1 MNLWRKQETK
11 IEIMNLI
18 KPYLPFLLTLFLFA
32 SCDEKEEKKEENP
45 LQNQI
50 VEVEENYAPDG
61 RVALFEVTAEKNGET
76 YILRGESNDPEAVNS
91 LKEKLESENIKF
103 TDSIQVLPDT
113 EALEDKIRGVVK
125 ISVANLRD
133 GPKHSAQLVT
143 QATLGMPLKV
153 YKKEGSWYFV
163 QTPESYLAWVDYGG
177 IENMTEE
184 EFANWKSQEKLIFT
198 EPTGNSYSEANSD
211 SQTVSDLVAGNIL
224 ELISEQNNFYKVEYP
239 NGKKAFVEKAYA
251 QPYKEWLASLDQT
264 EEDLV
269 ATAHKLMGLP
279 YLWGGTS
286 PKGVDCSGY
295 TKTIYFLNGMV
306 IPRDAS
312 QQIHTGD
319 VVDTDKNFENLE
331 KGDLLFFGKPA
342 TDSTSERV
350 IHVGMWIGDNKFIH
364 SMGEVH
370 ISNFDTEA
378 EDFDEYNYNRYLRT
392 KRILNKEDKGLIYL
406 KNTDLFTTSEAEEVK
421 M

>member
-1 MNLWRKQETK
+1 MK
-11 IEIMNLI
+11 LI
-18 KPYLPFLLTLFLFA
+18 TIPYLTFLLTLFLFA
-32 SCDEKEEKKEENP
+32 SCEEKKEEKEENP
-45 LQNQI
+45 LQNKI
-50 VEVEENYAPDG
+50 AEVKENYAPDG
-61 RVALFEVTAEKNGET
+61 RVALFEVTAEKTGET
-76 YILRGESNDPEAVNS
+76 YILKGESNNPEAVTS
-91 LKEKLESENIKF
+91 LKEKLESQNIKF

-113 EALEDKIRGVVK
+113 KALEDKIRGVVK

-133 GPKHSAQLVT
+133 EPKHSAQLVT

-153 YKKEGSWYFV
+153 YKKQGGWYYV
-163 QTPESYLAWVDYGG
+163 QTPEGYLAWVDYGG
-177 IENMTEE
+177 IENMTKE
-184 EFANWKSQEKLIFT
+184 EFSAWKSQEKLIFT
-198 EPTGNSYSEANSD
+198 EPTGNSYSEANSN
-211 SQTVSDLVAGNIL
+211 SQTVSDLVAGNVL
-224 ELISEQNNFYKVEYP
+224 ELLREQNNFYWVAYP

-251 QPYKEWLASLDQT
+251 QPYQEWVASLEQNK
-264 EEDLV
+264 EDLV
-269 ATAHKLMGLP
+269 ATANKLMGLP

-286 PKGVDCSGY
+286 SKGVDCSGY

-312 QQIHTGD
+312 QQIRTGD
-319 VVDTDKNFENLE
+319 IVDSDKNFENLE

-378 EDFDEYNYNRYLRT
+378 EDFDEYNYNRYLRS

-406 KNTDLFTTSEAEEVK
+406 KNTDLFTTSEVEEVK

>member
-1 MNLWRKQETK
+1 MKLKTK
-11 IEIMNLI
+11 S
-18 KPYLPFLLTLFLFA
+18 YLPFLLSLFLFA
-32 SCDEKEEKKEENP
+32 SCEEKVEKEKENP
-45 LQNQI
+45 LENQI
-50 VEVEENYAPDG
+50 AEVEEEYAPDG
-61 RVALFEVTAEKNGET
+61 RVALFEVRAEKKGES
-76 YILRGESNDPEAVNS
+76 YILKGESNDPKAVAS
-91 LKEKLESENIKF
+91 LKEKLQSENIKF

-113 EALEDKIRGVVK
+113 KGLENKTHGVVK

-133 GPKHSAQLVT
+133 APKHSAQLVT
-143 QATLGMPLKV
+143 QATLGMPVKV
-153 YKKEGSWYFV
+153 YKKEGSWYYI
-163 QTPESYLAWVDYGG
+163 QTPEGYLAWVDYGG
-177 IENMTEE
+177 IQNMTEE
-184 EFANWKSQEKLIFT
+184 EFLEWKSNDKLIFT
-198 EPTGNSYSEANSD
+198 EPTGNSFSEPNTD

-224 ELISEQNNFYKVEYP
+224 EVVNKQNNFYEVEYP
-239 NGKKAFVEKAYA
+239 NGKKAFIEEAYA
-251 QPYKEWLASLDQT
+251 QPYKDWVTSLDQT

-269 ATAHKLMGLP
+269 ETSKKLMGLP

-295 TKTIYFLNGMV
+295 TKTIFFLNGMV

-312 QQIHTGD
+312 QQIHTGE
-319 VVDTDKNFENLE
+319 VVDTDKNFENLK

-378 EDFDEYNYNRYLRT
+378 EDFDEYNYNRYLRS

-406 KNTDLFTTSEAEEVK
+406 KDSDLFTFSEAKEVK

>member
-1 MNLWRKQETK
+1 MNILKHT
-11 IEIMNLI
+11 
-18 KPYLPFLLTLFLFA
+18 YLPFLLMLFLFA
-32 SCDEKEEKKEENP
+32 SCEEKAEKEEEHP
-45 LQNQI
+45 LEKQI
-50 VEVEENYAPDG
+50 AEVEQEYAPDG
-61 RVALFEVTAEKNGET
+61 RVALFEVKAKKNGDS
-76 YILRGESNDPEAVNS
+76 YILKGESNDPEAVAT
-91 LKEKLESENIKF
+91 LKDKLQSENIKF
-103 TDSIQVLPDT
+103 TDSIQVLPDI
-113 EALEDKIRGVVK
+113 EGLENKTRGVVK

-133 GPKHSAQLVT
+133 APKHSAQLVT
-143 QATLGMPLKV
+143 QATLGMPVKV
-153 YKKEGSWYFV
+153 YKKEGGWYYI
-163 QTPESYLAWVDYGG
+163 QTPEGYLAWVDYGG
-177 IENMTEE
+177 IQNMTEE
-184 EFANWKSQEKLIFT
+184 EFSEWKDTDKLIFT
-198 EPTGNSYSEANSD
+198 EPNGNAYTVANSK

-224 ELISEQNNFYKVEYP
+224 ELLSEQNNFYRVEYP

-251 QPYKEWLASLDQT
+251 QPYRDWVVSLDQT

-269 ATAHKLMGLP
+269 ATSKKLMGLP

-295 TKTIYFLNGMV
+295 TKTIFFLNGMV

-312 QQIHTGD
+312 QQIHTGE
-319 VVDTDKNFENLE
+319 VVDTENNFENLQ

-378 EDFDEYNYNRYLRT
+378 EDFDEYNYNRYLRS

-406 KNTDLFTTSEAEEVK
+406 KNTDLFTNSEAEKVK

>member
-1 MNLWRKQETK
+1 MKLITK
-11 IEIMNLI
+11 S
-18 KPYLPFLLTLFLFA
+18 YLPFLFTLFLFA
-32 SCDEKEEKKEENP
+32 SCEQKVEKGEENP
-45 LQNQI
+45 LQNHI
-50 VEVEENYAPDG
+50 AEVQEEYAPDG
-61 RVALFEVTAEKNGET
+61 RVALFEVEAEKDGES
-76 YILRGESNDPEAVNS
+76 YILKGESNDPEAVAS
-91 LKEKLESENIKF
+91 LKEKLQSENIKF

-113 EALEDKIRGVVK
+113 EGLENKTHGIVK

-133 GPKHSAQLVT
+133 APKHSAQLVT
-143 QATLGMPLKV
+143 QATLGMPVKV
-153 YKKEGSWYFV
+153 YKKQDSWYYI
-163 QTPESYLAWVDYGG
+163 QTPEGYLAWVDYGG
-177 IENMTEE
+177 IQNMNDE
-184 EFANWKSQEKLIFT
+184 EFSEWKATDKLIFT
-198 EPTGNSYSEANSD
+198 EPTGNSYTEANSD

-224 ELISEQNNFYKVEYP
+224 ELVNDENNFYEVEYP
-239 NGKKAFVEKAYA
+239 NGKKAFIEKAYA
-251 QPYKEWLASLDQT
+251 QPYADWLTSLDQT

-269 ATAHKLMGLP
+269 ATSKKLMGLP

-295 TKTIYFLNGMV
+295 TKTIFFLNGMV

-312 QQIHTGD
+312 QQIHTGEE
-319 VVDTDKNFENLE
+319 VDTEKNFENLE
-331 KGDLLFFGKPA
+331 KGDLLFFGIPA

-370 ISNFDTEA
+370 ISNFDREA

-406 KNTDLFTTSEAEEVK
+406 KDSDLFTTSEAEELK

>member
-1 MNLWRKQETK
+1 MNILKTP
-11 IEIMNLI
+11 NL
-18 KPYLPFLLTLFLFA
+18 LFLLTLFLFA
-32 SCDEKEEKKEENP
+32 SCEERVEKEEGNP
-45 LQNQI
+45 LENQI
-50 VEVEENYAPDG
+50 TEVEEEYAPDG
-61 RVALFEVTAEKNGET
+61 RVALFDVEAEKDGDG
-76 YILRGESNDPEAVNS
+76 YVLRGESNDPEAVAS
-91 LKEKLESENIKF
+91 LKEKLQSENIKF
-103 TDSIQVLPDT
+103 TDSIRVLPDT
-113 EALEDKIRGVVK
+113 EGLENKIHGVVK

-133 GPKHSAQLVT
+133 APKHSAQLVT
-143 QATLGMPLKV
+143 QATLGMPVKV
-153 YKKEGSWYFV
+153 YKKEGSWYYI
-163 QTPESYLAWVDYGG
+163 QTPEGYLAWVDYGG
-177 IENMTEE
+177 IQNMTEE
-184 EFANWKSQEKLIFT
+184 EFLEWKSNDKLIFT
-198 EPTGNSYSEANSD
+198 EPTGNSYTEPNPD

-224 ELISEQNNFYKVEYP
+224 ELVNEQNNFYEVEYP

-251 QPYKEWLASLDQT
+251 QPYQDWLTSLDQT

-269 ATAHKLMGLP
+269 ETSKKLMGLP

-295 TKTIYFLNGMV
+295 TKTIFFLNGMV

-312 QQIHTGD
+312 QQIHTGE
-319 VVDTDKNFENLE
+319 VVDTKKNFENLQ

-378 EDFDEYNYNRYLRT
+378 EDFDEYNYNRYLRS

-406 KNTDLFTTSEAEEVK
+406 KDSDLFTFSEAEEVK